1 MILQKSTT
9 TIFEM
14 ADFGNFLDGGS
25 ILLKGEAK
33 HGGAEFCQT
42 GFFRQKASIILKAFC
57 HGPFHW
63 GRARSARPSEFFAQ
77 AEMQADAG

>member
-1 MILQKSTT
+1 MKDYDNFWTEEVKQKPYMILQKSTST
-9 TIFEM
+9 NFEM

-42 GFFRQKASIILKAFC
+42 GFFLDKKPQLY
-57 HGPFHW
+57 
-63 GRARSARPSEFFAQ
+63 
-77 AEMQADAG
+77 

>member
-42 GFFRQKASIILKAFC
+42 GFFLDKKSQLY
-57 HGPFHW
+57 
-63 GRARSARPSEFFAQ
+63 
-77 AEMQADAG
+77 

>member
-42 GFFRQKASIILKAFC
+42 GFFRQKASIILRAYC
-57 HGPFHW
+57 HGPLVSLFLVSL
-63 GRARSARPSEFFAQ
+63 GSGTKCPSQ
-77 AEMQADAG
+77 RVL